1 MDAPDRDSRPQ
12 PERHFLGWDAPLLP
26 RAALWIVERGAA
38 AHSLDLAAWTVIV
51 SGARTGRLLLGELVD
66 LASERGL
73 ALVPPTIV
81 TPGEAF
87 EAVLGVAPTV
97 ARRPAG
103 PLAKRLAWAHAVRNS
118 PAPTVR
124 ALSRGDPEAH
134 EDDADTPAA
143 RVDTIALT
151 LATTLAR
158 IHADVSGHGVRFETI
173 ARHARSLGGD
183 AECERWLAA
192 AAIERD
198 YAATLAAWNLHD
210 PVLDRLERLE
220 HLDASPAPMAGSGP
234 VVLVGVP
241 ECPGVLRR
249 ALMSVARPVHALVHA
264 PEREHKDFDD
274 LGFVDVER
282 WAERTLPVRD
292 EQLIFASST
301 TDAVDRALA
310 SITEASPPPSL
321 RDVVIG
327 LADETLSDIVRHRAG
342 LYTATPVR
350 SAAGVD
356 PARTPPI
363 RLLTLVHNVLLRR
376 SFADLM
382 SLIRHPDVER
392 RLLALGD
399 GRRSTW
405 WLAQLDEYGA
415 KQVPSRLAHLPEPG
429 EPPEREALR
438 FVLDGVTELVGAL
451 APDGLASRADLR
463 ERAVEES
470 VRAVLELLERVYG
483 DRPLRTHERAAHQ
496 VAGACESL
504 VACAD
509 EILSMTSSHG
519 ASAPSSVRLDTP
531 AALALL
537 IAEASKRAIAELPS
551 SDAIEMVGWLELAAD
566 PSPVAVV
573 VGMTEGA
580 VPSGREIDPILPG
593 ALRREAGLP
602 GARHRLARDS
612 FLLATIASSRPFA
625 RFVAPRRAD
634 DGSPTLPSRLLL
646 RCDRSV
652 LPARL
657 ARAMGQEG
665 DGPARVALRPLLS
678 SAASSAF
685 RTAIVTPAPRP
696 SRMRVT
702 SFRDY
707 IASPYLFYLRHVL
720 CVEERSAP
728 DVEMDRL
735 VFGSLVHHA
744 LESFG
749 AGADRDSQDE
759 RAIRDAVLDALRTSA
774 RDRFGSAPSAL
785 IAVQVEHAAERLSAW
800 AGVQAERA
808 SEGWRIVATEWLAPR
823 DPAPTITTPRG
834 DMALSGKIDRV
845 DAHPERGWAIL
856 DYKTSD
862 SGETPEKS
870 HHRSDQWVD
879 LQLPLYRT
887 LVRPLAAKLGLQGE
901 PALGYFN
908 LPRNPADTGV
918 HIASWSAEDLAA
930 ADELAAEIAGA
941 VIQARFDKVGRPNAA
956 GTLGLLCGTGIMEI
970 AEVSG
975 DPYVEGAP

>member
-1 MDAPDRDSRPQ
+1 M

-26 RAALWIVERGAA
+26 RAASWIVERGAR
-38 AHSLDLAAWTVIV
+38 AHALDLAEWTVIV

-66 LASERGL
+66 VASERGL

-97 ARRPAG
+97 AARPAG

-134 EDDADTPAA
+134 EDEGVLSAA
-143 RVDTIALT
+143 GVHALALA
-151 LATTLAR
+151 LATSLAR

-173 ARHARSLGGD
+173 ARHARTLGGD

-198 YAATLAAWNLHD
+198 YARRLASWNLHD
-210 PVLDRLERLE
+210 PALDRLERLE
-220 HLDASPAPMAGSGP
+220 RADASPAPIAGSGP

-241 ECPGVLRR
+241 ECPGALRR
-249 ALMSVARPVHALVHA
+249 ALIVSTRPVHALVHA
-264 PEREHKDFDD
+264 PEREHTHFDE
-274 LGFVDVER
+274 LGFVNVER
-282 WAERTLPVRD
+282 WAERALPVRE
-292 EQLIFASST
+292 EQLMFASST

-310 SITEASPPPSL
+310 SITEASPAPSL

-342 LYTATPVR
+342 LYTTTPVR

-392 RLLALGD
+392 WLLARAD
-399 GRRSTW
+399 ERRPTS
-405 WLAQLDEYGA
+405 WLVPLDEYGA
-415 KQVPSRLAHLPEPG
+415 RQVPSRLAHLPEPV
-429 EPPEREALR
+429 EPAERDALR
-438 FVLDGVTELVGAL
+438 FVLDGAAELLGDL
-451 APDGLASRADLR
+451 SPGGLASRADLT
-463 ERAVEES
+463 ERPLDETIH
-470 VRAVLELLERVYG
+470 AVLAMLERVYG
-483 DRPLRTHERAAHQ
+483 DRPLRTHEREAHH
-496 VAGACESL
+496 VAGACESI

-509 EILSMTSSHG
+509 EIISLTSPLG
-519 ASAPSSVRLDTP
+519 ASAPSSVRLHAP
-531 AALALL
+531 AVLALL
-537 IAEASKRAIAELPS
+537 IAEASNRSIPELPS

-566 PSPVAVV
+566 PSPIAIV

-602 GARHRLARDS
+602 GARDRLARDS

-634 DGSPTLPSRLLL
+634 DGSPMLPSRLLL
-646 RCDRSV
+646 RCERGA

-665 DGPARVALRPLLS
+665 DGPASVTLQPLLS
-678 SAASSAF
+678 HAASSSF

-696 SRMRVT
+696 HRMRVT

-720 CVEERSAP
+720 GVEERSAP

-744 LESFG
+744 LEVFG
-749 AGADRDSQDE
+749 SGADRDSQDE
-759 RAIRDAVLDALRTSA
+759 RAIRDAVLDALRTNA
-774 RDRFGSAPSAL
+774 RARFGSAPSAL
-785 IAVQVEHAAERLSAW
+785 IAVQIEHAAERLSAW
-800 AGVQAERA
+800 AEVQAGRA
-808 SEGWRIVATEWLAPR
+808 ADGWRIVATEWLAPR
-823 DPAPTITTPRG
+823 DPAPVIATSSG

-845 DAHPERGWAIL
+845 DAHPDLGWAIL

-862 SGETPEKS
+862 AGDSPERS
-870 HHRSDQWVD
+870 HRRSDRWID

-887 LVRPLAAKLGLQGE
+887 LVRPLAEELELSGE

-908 LPRNPADTGV
+908 LPRNAADTAV
-918 HIASWSAEDLAA
+918 HIASWSAEDLAV
-930 ADELAAEIAGA
+930 ADEFAATIARD
-941 VIQARFDKVGRPNAA
+941 VIDARFDEVGRPNAG

-970 AEVSG
+970 DASG
-975 DPYVEGAP
+975 DSDSEGAP